1 MSVTKTIT
9 TSKPFYVV
17 AGAGDLAVKTFRD
30 GTDQL
35 SALRIERKDIETS
48 FASLQ
53 TETKALPAK
62 AQTVAVTLAADVAG
76 KVGTGYD
83 ELLGRGRSVVTRI
96 RRQKSTQELQRQ
108 ASTTV
113 RRSKALVTTAKGA
126 ATDTADVRQGHRDRR
141 QEAGSHHQEGRE
153 VGHHVGPQD
162 DRDGPQGHRR
172 RRGEGRQLTQPH
184 HRTIRRPAL
193 GGAAGPHPGR
203 PRPPGGVS
211 SH

>member
-17 AGAGDLAVKTFRD
+17 AGAGDLAVKTLRE
-30 GTDQL
+30 GTDKL
-35 SALRIERKDIETS
+35 STMRIERKEIRKDIEATIS
-48 FASLQ
+48 SLQ

-96 RRQKSTQELQRQ
+96 RRQKSTQDLESQ

-113 RRSKALVTTAKGA
+113 RRSKATVTTAKKAAA
-126 ATDTADVRQGHRDRR
+126 ATRSSAKGTATVAKKRAAATKKTAKSATTSARKTTT
-141 QEAGSHHQEGRE
+141 AAKKATTAAASKVGS
-153 VGHHVGPQD
+153 
-162 DRDGPQGHRR
+162 
-172 RRGEGRQLTQPH
+172 
-184 HRTIRRPAL
+184 
-193 GGAAGPHPGR
+193 
-203 PRPPGGVS
+203 
-211 SH
+211 